1 MRTGI
6 ALGFICLGAI
16 LAFAVTGNTSVFN
29 IHTAGWVIMLV
40 GLVGLFLP
48 RRGRAWLGR
57 RVVVRRTRG
66 YPNGPEGPVE
76 EIPVPPYVARNPG
89 TARIEAGLPARPTLL
104 TEREQGLDDRSRER
118 RTGLPGPLSTPGE
131 PSSKPSRPS
140 PRRPCLPI
148 PRSSRTCTRTRS
160 DRGEGG
166 GRRNTSRRPPPS
178 PRRS

>member
-6 ALGFICLGAI
+6 ALAFICLGAI

-48 RRGRAWLGR
+48 RRNRAWLGR

-66 YPNGPEGPVE
+66 YPGGDGPVE

-104 TEREQGLDDRSRER
+104 TEREQGLDD
-118 RTGLPGPLSTPGE
+118 
-131 PSSKPSRPS
+131 
-140 PRRPCLPI
+140 PI
-148 PRSSRTCTRTRS
+148 EEAEQRATRAPQ
-160 DRGEGG
+160 
-166 GRRNTSRRPPPS
+166 PPVTQQTAHQQTVP
-178 PRRS
+178 PQTEIVEDLYENPE